1 MAGGKKSAG
10 RKTLTFAPSCVL
22 YLFMFS
28 PPDRTQAQDQMLAE
42 FSELSM
48 DLARDAAKR
57 AKATEDATEAA
68 NLMLAFERMGRSL
81 RLTISLQRRLTREQ
95 AARRAEAV
103 ETRRQQVRTVLLP
116 QVRAQTD
123 HLGER
128 YEREAELDERL
139 AEQALHEAFADLPLE
154 TCLERLRTLLD
165 LPHIP
170 FPLEGG
176 RVRDG
181 GGARSAPLR
190 PAGSRPTNHT
200 NHTNRRSNG
209 QARAGPS

>member
-1 MAGGKKSAG
+1 
-10 RKTLTFAPSCVL
+10 
-22 YLFMFS
+22 MFS
-28 PPDRTQAQDQMLAE
+28 PPDRTEAQDQMLAE

-57 AKATEDATEAA
+57 AKQAEDANEAA

-81 RLTISLQRRLTREQ
+81 RLTISLQRRLGREQ

-165 LPHIP
+165 LPPHIP

-176 RVRDG
+176 RVRVG

-190 PAGSRPTNHT
+190 PAGSRTTNHT
-200 NHTNRRSNG
+200 NHTNRRPDV

>member
-1 MAGGKKSAG
+1 MS
-10 RKTLTFAPSCVL
+10 P
-22 YLFMFS
+22 
-28 PPDRTQAQDQMLAE
+28 PPDRTEAQDQMLAE
-42 FSELSM
+42 FSDLAM
-48 DLARDAAKR
+48 DLARDAATC
-57 AKATEDATEAA
+57 AKQVEGAHEKAE
-68 NLMLAFERMGRSL
+68 LMLAFERIGRSL
-81 RLTISLQRRLTREQ
+81 RLTISLQRRLGRE
-95 AARRAEAV
+95 ARADRTEAI

-116 QVRAQTD
+116 VVRAQTD

-139 AEQALHEAFADLPLE
+139 AEEALHEAFADLPLE
-154 TCLERLRTLLD
+154 TCLERLRNLLD
-165 LPHIP
+165 LPPHIP

-190 PAGSRPTNHT
+190 PAGSRPTNP
-200 NHTNRRSNG
+200 TNRRPNR

>member
-1 MAGGKKSAG
+1 MN
-10 RKTLTFAPSCVL
+10 T
-22 YLFMFS
+22 
-28 PPDRTQAQDQMLAE
+28 PPDRAEAQDQMLAE
-42 FSELSM
+42 FSELAM
-48 DLARDAAKR
+48 DLARDAAAR
-57 AKATEDATEAA
+57 AKQAEDANEAA
-68 NLMLAFERMGRSL
+68 NLMLAFERIGRSL
-81 RLTISLQRRLTREQ
+81 RLTISLQRRLGREQ
-95 AARRAEAV
+95 AVRRAEAV

-139 AEQALHEAFADLPLE
+139 AEEALHEAFADLPLE
-154 TCLERLRTLLD
+154 TCLERLRALLD
-165 LPHIP
+165 LPPHIP